1 LKHLSYFVAIV
12 AACSGCAKD
21 YEKTAV
27 RAWDLMADQRQAT
40 ALKIYESD
48 VTRPQDELLRLMDE
62 GILLRTA
69 GQFKESNEKFFAA
82 ARLIEGN
89 GYVSLSQEAARLLTD
104 ENQKAYQGEDFE
116 KVLVHL
122 YLGLNFLSLNDDEA
136 ALVETRRVN
145 EILYQMISEGKKSY
159 ELNPFARYLGAM
171 LFEKDKEVNDAF
183 IAYQNTYDINPLQM
197 RRFEVLGVDLV
208 RTAKRLGFDDELS
221 KIETAWGENIVK
233 RGLQSVAEKQG
244 AVALLFE
251 VGKSPQKISEIERRY
266 QKSQSGTMA
275 EVIIP
280 LPVYQRRWTR
290 IHSAR
295 LVAEGDESAEA
306 VAQTLYDIEDSA
318 EKFLADRRGRLI
330 ARALLSAGVKVGVA
344 AAVGKATDNKDLG
357 ALAGL
362 LLLASAQADTRS
374 WLLLPGN
381 LQVAKLFLKPG
392 RYELRIDYLSATGKV
407 VDSEL
412 LQPIAVKAFETTF
425 IQRRSFR

>member
-1 LKHLSYFVAIV
+1 
-12 AACSGCAKD
+12 
-21 YEKTAV
+21 
-27 RAWDLMADQRQAT
+27 
-40 ALKIYESD
+40 
-48 VTRPQDELLRLMDE
+48 
-62 GILLRTA
+62 
-69 GQFKESNEKFFAA
+69 
-82 ARLIEGN
+82 
-89 GYVSLSQEAARLLTD
+89 
-104 ENQKAYQGEDFE
+104 
-116 KVLVHL
+116 
-122 YLGLNFLSLNDDEA
+122 
-136 ALVETRRVN
+136 
-145 EILYQMISEGKKSY
+145 
-159 ELNPFARYLGAM
+159 M
-171 LFEKDKEVNDAF
+171 LFEDEKEVNDAF
-183 IAYQNTYDINPLQM
+183 IAYQNTYEINPIQL

-221 KIETAWGENIVK
+221 KIQTAWGEDVVR

-251 VGKSPQKISEIERRY
+251 VGKSPRKISEIERRQ

-295 LVAEGDESAEA
+295 LVAEGEESAEA

-344 AAVGKATDNKDLG
+344 AAVGKATDNKELG
-357 ALAGL
+357 NLTGL
-362 LLLASAQADTRS
+362 LLLATAQADTRS

-407 VDSEL
+407 VDSEP